1 MGVFSV
7 KHFKSPADKKKL
19 LTRLRKVEGQVSAI
33 CRMVEEEK
41 YCVDIL
47 LQISAVQGALGK
59 AGQLLLGSHVETC
72 VATAFASGNKKARQT
87 SIDELMEVF
96 ARYGG
101 ISGR

>member
-1 MGVFSV
+1 MQHV
-7 KHFKSPADKKKL
+7 HDPETKKKL
-19 LTRLRKVEGQVSAI
+19 LARLRRIEGQVGAI
-33 CRMVEEEK
+33 RRMVEEDE

-72 VATAFASGNKKARQT
+72 VASAFESGTKKDRQQ

-96 ARYGG
+96 SRYGG
-101 ISGR
+101 IGGR